1 MRFLFLVRVIPGSWF
16 TRASNVRASAAK
28 ALASR
33 SFGFRLP
40 PCLRRLQAPVRR
52 LCHEN
57 VLRGGLDRRNS
68 IQRREVA
75 SARTAPSTSL
85 EVLLG
90 EKGRH
95 FFRQR
100 SEDELIDGY
109 TLSSSKLARALVKGI
124 R

>member
-1 MRFLFLVRVIPGSWF
+1 MTMRRSRTSHTPVGSAPIDARWRANHLVQLP
-16 TRASNVRASAAK
+16 NVRASAAK

-68 IQRREVA
+68 TQRREVA

-90 EKGRH
+90 EK
-95 FFRQR
+95 
-100 SEDELIDGY
+100 
-109 TLSSSKLARALVKGI
+109 
-124 R
+124 